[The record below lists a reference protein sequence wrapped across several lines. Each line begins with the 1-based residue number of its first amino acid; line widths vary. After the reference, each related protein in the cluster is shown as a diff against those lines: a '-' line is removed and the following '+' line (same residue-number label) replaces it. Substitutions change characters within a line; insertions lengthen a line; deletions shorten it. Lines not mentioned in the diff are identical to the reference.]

1 MSLTEKVDEL
11 KGKAKAGI
19 QKGKKAFQKGKT
31 EVYKAAA
38 TVGQKIEKREGVIGE
53 IANVVEDVVEAGKQA
68 HSDIQAQGGYKKVF
82 GDAAKGGLDAL
93 QNGVDKGL
101 GVLKEKGSSLYDKGS
116 ELYAKG
122 NDLYE
127 RLKREVESGE
137 GAMDLEKVK
146 AFLKDGARVTAHFG
160 VKAVK
165 GLTEIVNKGV
175 KDLKEDYRTVIPTA
189 EERSTRYAGIGT
201 DYQGV
206 LLRKNFEECLAFYAY
221 AQKRTNMPNR
231 VKHRTEI
238 LSFIK
243 ASASSNAKE
252 LSNYCEKKWYDARR
266 QFGEKSPEAKKQY
279 AVWNQ
284 AAKYL
289 WLPTIS
295 PKK

>member
-19 QKGKKAFQKGKT
+19 QKGKATFQKGKT

-38 TVGQKIEKREGVIGE
+38 TIGEKIEKKEGVIGE
-53 IANVVEDVVEAGKQA
+53 IAHVVEDVVEAGKQA

-82 GDAAKGGLDAL
+82 GDAAKDGVAAI

-101 GVLKEKGSSLYDKGS
+101 GVLKKKGSSLYEKGGELYDKGS
-116 ELYAKG
+116 
-122 NDLYE
+122 DLYE
-127 RLKREVESGE
+127 KLKREVESGE

-146 AFLKDGARVTAHFG
+146 TFLKDGARATAHFG
-160 VKAVK
+160 AKAVR

-175 KDLKEDYRTVIPTA
+175 KELKDDYRTVIPSA
-189 EERSTRYAGIGT
+189 EERSTKYVGIGT

-206 LLRKNFEECLAFYAY
+206 LLRKNFEDCLKFYEQAK
-221 AQKRTNMPNR
+221 KRTSIPNR
-231 VKHRTEI
+231 VKHREEL

-243 ASASSNAKE
+243 TSASANAKE
-252 LSNYCEKKWYDARR
+252 LADYCEKKYYEVRH
-266 QFGEKSPEAKKQY
+266 QHGEHSAESKKQY

-289 WLPTIS
+289 GLPTFN